1 MKYRKLTIENFGPYY
16 GTHVLA
22 FGRERGVWL
31 VYGDNGRG
39 KTTLLN
45 AFRYALYGKILGRRA
60 ERRPEELANTR
71 HALEMGRSE
80 FKTILEFE
88 HNGVE
93 YRVTR
98 HFLAG
103 RNPDH
108 LMVVE
113 HNGTPLNDSEATKA
127 MLAVAPE
134 SISQFFLFDGELLRQ
149 YEDLR
154 DPNIDSGRRMRDEV
168 DRLLGVHA
176 VENAIQDLKEI
187 RAGINRDTARVLAAN
202 ARARNLAVA
211 MQEANDKRGALVVAL
226 SELRSKHR
234 AHSARLTEVEEAL
247 AQDQRARD
255 TLARIDVLKQK
266 RTGLEV
272 KLQLALEELQE
283 MSSTAWKAA
292 ILPALGSRLREIK
305 EQTQAMDERR
315 VAAMVARRTEQHL
328 QAGVDCPVCE
338 TPLDDAR
345 REEVLRRI
353 RASGAVA
360 DVERLDRVVSFL
372 RKQAET
378 LEQLNDTG
386 AAHVLAER
394 EKAVRRLG
402 LDISDVDESVSE
414 QEEDLR
420 GIDESEVRRRGRERD
435 DLTMLLSGLEQDMIQ
450 TESDIQQQDN
460 AITRIKDELLRLN
473 VTTDP
478 VLESKDRISGG
489 LLDLFSEALAHYQ
502 DELLARVEDEASQV
516 FMSVRAE
523 DEYRRLTIRE
533 GYGLSIVDEAGV
545 EVLGHSAGYEHL
557 IALSLIAALQRCSP
571 VQGPIVMDSP
581 FGRLDETH
589 TRNVVA
595 ALPRIAEQVVLLAFN
610 TEFDRDSAV
619 EALGDS
625 LVAEFSLERVSAR
638 HTKIVEG
645 RV

>member
-16 GTHVLA
+16 GAHVLP

-71 HALEMGRSE
+71 HASEMGRSE

-88 HNGVE
+88 HDGVE

-108 LMVVE
+108 RMVVE
-113 HNGTPLNDSEATKA
+113 QNGTPLSDSEAAKV

-226 SELRSKHR
+226 SELKSKYR
-234 AHSARLTEVEEAL
+234 THSARLAEVEEAL

-272 KLQLALEELQE
+272 KLQSALEELQE
-283 MSSTAWKAA
+283 MSPSAWKAA
-292 ILPALGSRLREIK
+292 ILPALGSRLHEIK
-305 EQTQAMDERR
+305 EQTQVMDERR
-315 VAAMVARRTEQHL
+315 IAAMVARRTEQQL
-328 QAGVDCPVCE
+328 QAGIDCPVCE
-338 TPLDDAR
+338 TPLDNTR
-345 REEVLRRI
+345 REEVLRRV
-353 RASGAVA
+353 RAAGTVA

-386 AAHVLAER
+386 AAHILAER

-402 LDISDVDESVSE
+402 LEISDVDDSISE

-435 DLTMLLSGLEQDMIQ
+435 DLTMLLSGLEQNIAQ
-450 TESDIQQQDN
+450 SEIDIQQQDN

-478 VLESKDRISGG
+478 VLESKDRISGE
-489 LLDLFSEALAHYQ
+489 LLALFSAALARYQ
-502 DELLARVEDEASQV
+502 DELLTRVEDEASQV

-523 DEYRRLTIRE
+523 DEYRRLKIRE
-533 GYGLSIVDEAGV
+533 GYGLSIVDEAGS

-638 HTKIVEG
+638 HTKIVTG
-645 RV
+645 RL